1 MTRINPATFFWNE
14 FHTAEIGGIGS
25 CIHDHNADV
34 GSKPGIAGGPN
45 TARLE
50 VLEKLE
56 MRRFPSCSIH
66 QTSKYHHCQE
76 GIAIAGHSW
85 ALDAKPQIFR
95 FAMEIRNSAIRKAT
109 PTIAWKMRNAECL
122 QQKKAT
128 FQENKANQSKRNNKQ
143 GCLGLLRKECN
154 VLFIKHAVGTRTLQ
168 CDFLFAS
175 SKAFPHLT
183 CSSCPHLPKTLAL
196 LVLST
201 HVCMAPDPYQHT
213 SYTTTK
219 QS

>member
-45 TARLE
+45 TARFE

-76 GIAIAGHSW
+76 GIAIAGLWTPSLKSFGLQW
-85 ALDAKPQIFR
+85 KSELSYKESDANHCVENAQRWVFAKKWTPFKKTRQI
-95 FAMEIRNSAIRKAT
+95 
-109 PTIAWKMRNAECL
+109 
-122 QQKKAT
+122 
-128 FQENKANQSKRNNKQ
+128 KANGTTNKVVWDCS
-143 GCLGLLRKECN
+143 GKSATYYSSN
-154 VLFIKHAVGTRTLQ
+154 TR
-168 CDFLFAS
+168 
-175 SKAFPHLT
+175 
-183 CSSCPHLPKTLAL
+183 LAL
-196 LVLST
+196 VHCSATSCSQAQKLFHT
-201 HVCMAPDPYQHT
+201 WPAPHVRIYLRCLH
-213 SYTTTK
+213 S
-219 QS
+219 